1 MTTEEIKKAV
11 DQGEVVNWLNIEYT
25 VIKDNKNQYL
35 IKHKNNVIGLT
46 WADGTLNGQ
55 ESDFYI
61 GL

>member
-1 MTTEEIKKAV
+1 MTTEEIKQAV
-11 DQGEVVNWLNIEYT
+11 DQGEKVHWLNYEYT

-35 IKHKNNVIGLT
+35 IKYRNNYIGLT

-55 ESDFYI
+55 EEDFYI